1 MASVEMQEQ
10 IPLKSAEHPQPEGG
24 AESAA
29 GAQQNA
35 TTDGSGNPTIENNKK
50 EKKGGWFSSKK
61 KAANAK
67 TTEIAAT
74 GQEGDKNATEGGE
87 DGGNATDGGANNVNE
102 KKQKTKSTSGKKCPF
117 SFCRPQRG
125 VAGTDGEVSDGTL
138 QQQPS
143 FQVNMV
149 QRDDRK
155 LHEGIDF
162 GFEQIFG
169 EPDAV
174 HSINGVWRTTIT
186 VFLAVRNFIYKLFS
200 LIFAVP
206 LAILFGIL
214 FALIS
219 VLGVYFFVPIGR
231 LLSIPLGWLA
241 KVWSTVIGAILDPV
255 CRSCGLL
262 FGNVKVSRYGINHDP
277 TAVISA

>member
-1 MASVEMQEQ
+1 MQEQ
-10 IPLKSAEHPQPEGG
+10 IPLKTAEHPQTEGG

-35 TTDGSGNPTIENNKK
+35 TDGGGNPTTENNKK
-50 EKKGGWFSSKK
+50 EKKSGGWFSKK

-67 TTEIAAT
+67 TTTAT
-74 GQEGDKNATEGGE
+74 GQEGDKNTTEGGGE
-87 DGGNATDGGANNVNE
+87 DGGTATDGANNIND
-102 KKQKTKSTSGKKCPF
+102 KKQKTKGTSGKKCPF

-125 VAGTDGEVSDGTL
+125 VAGTDETIDGTTG

-143 FQVNMV
+143 FQLNMV

-155 LHEGIDF
+155 LQEGIDF

-219 VLGVYFFVPIGR
+219 VLGVYLFVPIGR

-241 KVWSTVIGAILDPV
+241 KVWSSIVGAVLDPV
-255 CRSCGLL
+255 CRSCGLI
-262 FGNVKVSRYGINHDP
+262 FGNVKVSRYGISQDP
-277 TAVISA
+277 TAVIST

>member
-74 GQEGDKNATEGGE
+74 GQEGDKNTTEGGE
-87 DGGNATDGGANNVNE
+87 DGGNATDGANNVNE

-125 VAGTDGEVSDGTL
+125 VAGTDGGASDGTL

-143 FQVNMV
+143 FQLNMV

-155 LHEGIDF
+155 LQEGIDF

>member
-1 MASVEMQEQ
+1 MTSVEMQEQ
-10 IPLKSAEHPQPEGG
+10 TIPLKSAENPQAEGG

-29 GAQQNA
+29 GAQQN
-35 TTDGSGNPTIENNKK
+35 TTDGATPLTEKK
-50 EKKGGWFSSKK
+50 EKKGGGWFSKK
-61 KAANAK
+61 EFLCKATNAK
-67 TTEIAAT
+67 TAETSVT
-74 GQEGDKNATEGGE
+74 GQEGEKKGAEGGE
-87 DGGNATDGGANNVNE
+87 DIGGTDGANNINE
-102 KKQKTKSTSGKKCPF
+102 KKQKTKGTSGKKCPF

-125 VAGTDGEVSDGTL
+125 VATTDETNAGD
-138 QQQPS
+138 QQPC
-143 FQVNMV
+143 FQLNMV

-155 LHEGIDF
+155 LHEGIDL

-206 LAILFGIL
+206 LAIVFGIL
-214 FALIS
+214 FALFS
-219 VLGVYFFVPIGR
+219 VLGVYLFVPIGR

-241 KVWSTVIGAILDPV
+241 KVWSSIVGAILDPI
-255 CRSCGLL
+255 CRSFGLI
-262 FGNVKVSRYGINHDP
+262 FGNVKVSRYGINQDP
-277 TAVISA
+277 TANF